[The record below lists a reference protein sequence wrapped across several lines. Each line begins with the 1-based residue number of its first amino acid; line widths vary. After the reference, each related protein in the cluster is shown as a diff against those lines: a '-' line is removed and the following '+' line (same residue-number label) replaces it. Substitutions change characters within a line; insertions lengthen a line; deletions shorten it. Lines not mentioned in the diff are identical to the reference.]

1 MSLSIDLKD
10 MVTNTAVTHTTI
22 QDGDIY
28 SWRIDDALDSGIV
41 IYTDNSLIPVKPFT
55 LATITF
61 DNSATETMWVA
72 EDNVVLLSKMGATKT
87 YQHTLKLV
95 ELTKILEKIVITGL
109 CLTPVDKAS
118 GTPMY
123 ANLKAQL
130 TSAISKINKQEENIT
145 IVSAIT
151 DTEMDNAEPETFVY
165 NNSTA
170 REILDDI
177 FSAIDSRVVVES
189 VELDQYYGIILNIN
203 YLKMIPT
210 TSVALSS
217 NSHHTII
224 SETSNNS
231 VESYAGEIYSNIE
244 SALNDNPIRFQDTFK
259 SNDAV
264 ATSNNRVM
272 SLPYAIQYPI
282 DFKLRS
288 TGSNLKVKYTY
299 YIGGD
304 SSAHY
309 GYLNYSSAD
318 MGWFDALDYF
328 VDYEYWMVMALAD
341 QQKTLYY
348 QRGTTEIDVS
358 RTYKSLIV
366 TKSVLNTLFDELIR
380 GWYSNNQ
387 TQIMNDARSDAG
399 AGTSIQVTAITVDTV
414 TVGDMDAI
422 LYDISYIGEV
432 EGLATSVKQ
441 DNRNHFERGLRIV
454 DNQRANVID
463 IKRYG
468 NNLKGKIDRL
478 GNNQTYVDCDVD
490 SYSNILPLLTKLTDY
505 DNGIIYQVDIARH
518 TDSETWY
525 EVRYYLSKNYNDL
538 SERIALKKEKRIYAI
553 PPKGYQVILPDRE
566 TVVIDD
572 ERADHYSISL
582 SGNKTIPNIAKAMLG
597 NINQVRYA
605 FVEVDN
611 IIDND
616 PFAPYYDYF
625 VLPVTAYG
633 SGNTINFISKFYDN
647 ASAGLSVN
655 TSGYGGINWFGGKK
669 VCYNKYTNNYGWAS
683 DFMVDWGT
691 FRYARTDTGIKA
703 QPVRAG
709 SHSVGDNSFTP
720 SEEASTY
727 FHSYYTQE
735 KDPSEAICFQKI
747 IRIEAARDS
756 IILGSPFIEKN
767 CLYQEGVGHIYI
779 YYQNTDRDAYKQGDK
794 KVRYDSSV
802 DTKIMVTVS
811 HAGTTD
817 WTYYSYIYG
826 NGLDGVGK
834 YNIAIGDEDGNL
846 YVARNGYYEGDKLFT
861 FYKKE
866 RIG

>member
-1 MSLSIDLKD
+1 MSLYIDLQD
-10 MVTNTAVTHTTI
+10 MVSNVAVSHTTI

-28 SWRIDDALDSGIV
+28 SWRIDDALDSGVI
-41 IYTDNSLIPVKPFT
+41 IYTDNSLEPVKPFT
-55 LATITF
+55 LCTIYF
-61 DNSATETMWVA
+61 ENNASEQMWVA

-95 ELTKILEKIVITGL
+95 ELTKILEKIVVTGL
-109 CLTPVDKAS
+109 CLTPVEKDA

-130 TSAISKINKQEENIT
+130 TSAISKINKQEESIT
-145 IVSAIT
+145 IASTIT

-189 VELDQYYGIILNIN
+189 VEMDQYYGIIVNIN

-210 TSVALSS
+210 SSVALGSDT
-217 NSHHTII
+217 HHTII
-224 SETSNNS
+224 SESSNNS
-231 VESYAGEIYSNIE
+231 VESFATEIYSNIE
-244 SALNDNPIRFQDTFK
+244 SAINDNPIRFQDSFK
-259 SNDAV
+259 SNDAI

-288 TGSNLKVKYTY
+288 TGSVLKVKYTY
-299 YIGGD
+299 YIAGD
-304 SSAHY
+304 SSAHT
-309 GYLNYSSAD
+309 GYLSYSSSD

-328 VDYEYWMVMALAD
+328 VDYEYWVVMALAD

-348 QRGTTEIDVS
+348 QRGTTEVDVS

-366 TKSVLNTLFDELIR
+366 TKSVFNTLFDELIR
-380 GWYSNNQ
+380 GWYNDNQ
-387 TQIMNDARSDAG
+387 TQIWSDCSSA
-399 AGTSIQVTAITVDTV
+399 ATSSGGSLTAITVDTV
-414 TVGDMDAI
+414 TVGDMDSI

-432 EGLATSVKQ
+432 DGLATSVKQ
-441 DNRNHFERGLRIV
+441 DDRYHFERGLRIV

-478 GNNQTYVDCDVD
+478 GNNQYYVDCDVD
-490 SYSNILPLLTKLTDY
+490 AYANILPLLTKLTDY
-505 DNGIIYQVDIARH
+505 DNGIIYQIDIARH
-518 TDSETWY
+518 TDKDTWY
-525 EVRYYLSKNYNDL
+525 EVRYYLSKNFNDL

-553 PPKGYQVILPDRE
+553 PTKGYQVILPDRE

-572 ERADHYSISL
+572 ERASHYSIDL
-582 SGNKTIPNIAKAMLG
+582 TNKHTCTNIANAMIG
-597 NINQVRYA
+597 KISPVNYA

-616 PFAPYYDYF
+616 PFAPKYDYF

-633 SGNTINFISKFYDN
+633 SGNTLNFVAKFYDN
-647 ASAGLSVN
+647 ASAGLSIN
-655 TSGYGGINWFGGKK
+655 TSGYGGIHWFGGKK
-669 VCYNKYTNNYGWAS
+669 VSYNKYTNDYGWAN
-683 DFMVDWGT
+683 DFMVDWGR
-691 FRYARTDTGIKA
+691 FRYDRTDTGIKA

-709 SHSVGDNSFTP
+709 SYSMGDNSFTP
-720 SEEASTY
+720 SEENITY
-727 FHSYYTQE
+727 FNSYYTQD

-747 IRIEAARDS
+747 IRIETERDS
-756 IILGSPFIEKN
+756 IILGNFTEN
-767 CLYQEGVGHIYI
+767 NLLYKENVGSLYI

-794 KVRYDSSV
+794 KVRYDSTV
-802 DTKIMVTVS
+802 DTRVGINIATAVTS
-811 HAGTTD
+811 
-817 WTYYSYIYG
+817 WTYYSFISDSR
-826 NGLDGVGK
+826 LDGISK
-834 YNIAIGDEDGNL
+834 YNIAIGDADGNL
-846 YVARNGYYEGDKLFT
+846 YVARNGLYTGDRLFT